1 MLISRVR
8 TWTVIGLAA
17 SLLSL
22 GARAQTLE
30 TAPAN
35 PIEWSASVALRMPG
49 LGDFDVYE
57 SGWALEVQYRNW
69 LWDVNGLAFS
79 VGIERW
85 SADEDSLDWAGSPSG
100 ELTLFTL
107 GASWVGLVLETE
119 SDVVTVEA
127 GLRFHLASSDIE
139 LRTDAG
145 VSDVDV
151 GNGVTGMLGL
161 GYERRLTETV
171 SLAASVAY
179 KPDLLV
185 GDAEAGGNKLRDNK
199 LESWGVQL
207 GLRWRL

>member
-1 MLISRVR
+1 MFISRVR
-8 TWTVIGLAA
+8 TWMVIGLAA

-22 GARAQTLE
+22 GVRAQTLD

-35 PIEWSASVALRMPG
+35 PVEWSAGLALRLPG
-49 LGDFDVYE
+49 LGDFDVYK

-79 VGIERW
+79 VGVERW
-85 SADEDSLDWAGSPSG
+85 DTDGDSRDWAGSPSG
-100 ELTLFTL
+100 ELTLYTL
-107 GASWVGLVLETE
+107 GASWIGLILETE

-127 GLRFHLASSDIE
+127 GLRYHLAASDIQ
-139 LRTDAG
+139 LRTEAG

-151 GNGVTGMLGL
+151 GNGLTGLLAL
-161 GYERRLTETV
+161 GYERRLTENV
-171 SLAASVAY
+171 SLAAAVAY